1 MGYRFRFLCTILP
14 HPKGPPGGGGGFPPG
29 CDGHFWDASETLRL
43 LFAFYCDVSDLRTPA
58 NLRMPVCVCV
68 FLCVCVSV
76 CVCVCVGILL
86 FADL

>member
-1 MGYRFRFLCTILP
+1 MVALYQQGS
-14 HPKGPPGGGGGFPPG
+14 
-29 CDGHFWDASETLRL
+29 DGHFWDASETLRL

-68 FLCVCVSV
+68 FLCVCVLV
-76 CVCVCVGILL
+76 CVCECVCVCVGIML